1 MPTLKTILFATDY
14 SESANQAMNY
24 AASLAR
30 DLSAKL
36 LIVHVSDLEQ
46 YPVGEL
52 FDEEPQP
59 SDEDLEKLKALAP
72 PDHRI
77 VCEFQSLC
85 GEPADEIVKLAD
97 REQVEAIVI
106 GTHDRSR
113 FARLLAGS
121 TAEKLL
127 RTAHC
132 PVIAYRSPK
141 AVGAN
146 GANDE
151 GPAPYGEARSGTGST
166 GGRRDA
172 NTDSDL
178 RRTVRAWVA
187 RRPQLYRVLNQ
198 HGIDVNWDGDKRLID
213 VCRERGLNP
222 RHIADDLAEKTRP
235 AYRESGTDWYQM
247 SMTELCDHIES
258 THHNYLRRELPR
270 LGTLIS
276 EAGKDRQDQYP
287 SLEELTTVVADFQ
300 RQLMD
305 HVEVEETELFPAL
318 RALDTGEL
326 PVGSEAVDHYDLVD
340 RMRDEH
346 ERIGVGLLH
355 IRRLT
360 NGYVPPQG
368 ASEAYRAMIG
378 GLWELEANL
387 QLAMREED
395 EILFAKA
402 RMR

>member
-14 SESANQAMNY
+14 SESAIQAMNY

-36 LIVHVSDLEQ
+36 LIVHVSELER

-59 SDEDLEKLKALAP
+59 SDEDMEKLKAMAP

-77 VCEFQSLC
+77 VCEY
-85 GEPADEIVKLAD
+85 
-97 REQVEAIVI
+97 
-106 GTHDRSR
+106 
-113 FARLLAGS
+113 
-121 TAEKLL
+121 
-127 RTAHC
+127 RT
-132 PVIAYRSPK
+132 
-141 AVGAN
+141 
-146 GANDE
+146 
-151 GPAPYGEARSGTGST
+151 
-166 GGRRDA
+166 
-172 NTDSDL
+172 
-178 RRTVRAWVA
+178 
-187 RRPQLYRVLNQ
+187 
-198 HGIDVNWDGDKRLID
+198 

-305 HVEVEETELFPAL
+305 HVEVEETELFSAL

-368 ASEAYRAMIG
+368 ASETYRAMIG